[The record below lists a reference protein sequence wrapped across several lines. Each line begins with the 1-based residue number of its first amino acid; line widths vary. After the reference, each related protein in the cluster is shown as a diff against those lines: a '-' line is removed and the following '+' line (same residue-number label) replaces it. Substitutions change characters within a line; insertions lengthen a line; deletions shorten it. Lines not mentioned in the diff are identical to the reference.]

1 MTPYLIELRIKP
13 ESCAFKRFCNTVY
26 TNKTK
31 SRADKQKKNHDFSAN
46 CRLKKLSFVLLFYV
60 SELLQIYF
68 IISFCSIYIQT
79 KIYIPAHSR
88 KTNIPSRNK
97 LKTRYPCFV
106 FRCILVSYLIYTI
119 VPINY
124 SPHVGFRRYKRKLDL
139 STIGLSRSFLPIEL
153 KIQMPD
159 MSFEWNLNRFL
170 GNSSWVSF
178 MYIFLKKVLNL

>member
-1 MTPYLIELRIKP
+1 M
-13 ESCAFKRFCNTVY
+13 
-26 TNKTK
+26 
-31 SRADKQKKNHDFSAN
+31 
-46 CRLKKLSFVLLFYV
+46 
-60 SELLQIYF
+60 
-68 IISFCSIYIQT
+68 FCSFTSLNYCKYTLLYSLVLFIF
-79 KIYIPAHSR
+79 
-88 KTNIPSRNK
+88 K
-97 LKTRYPCFV
+97 LKFISQHTRERGTYHHETRYPCFV

-159 MSFEWNLNRFL
+159 MIFEWNLNRFL

-178 MYIFLKKVLNL
+178 MYIFLKKVLNLYAPHF

>member
-1 MTPYLIELRIKP
+1 M
-13 ESCAFKRFCNTVY
+13 FCSFTSLNYCKY
-26 TNKTK
+26 TLLY
-31 SRADKQKKNHDFSAN
+31 R
-46 CRLKKLSFVLLFYV
+46 FVL
-60 SELLQIYF
+60 F
-68 IISFCSIYIQT
+68 IF
-79 KIYIPAHSR
+79 
-88 KTNIPSRNK
+88 K
-97 LKTRYPCFV
+97 LKFISLHTRERGTYHHETRYPCFV

-159 MSFEWNLNRFL
+159 MIFEWNLNRFL

-178 MYIFLKKVLNL
+178 MYIFLKKVLNLYAPHF

>member
-1 MTPYLIELRIKP
+1 MHFSMISVPYTEYLKFRKNGILYTRILTKKYPIPELKWP
-13 ESCAFKRFCNTVY
+13 EIPY
-26 TNKTK
+26 TQNPWPGLT
-31 SRADKQKKNHDFSAN
+31 RERGTYHH
-46 CRLKKLSFVLLFYV
+46 
-60 SELLQIYF
+60 E
-68 IISFCSIYIQT
+68 
-79 KIYIPAHSR
+79 
-88 KTNIPSRNK
+88 
-97 LKTRYPCFV
+97 TRYPCFV

-159 MSFEWNLNRFL
+159 MIFEWNLNRFL

-178 MYIFLKKVLNL
+178 MYIFLKKVLNLYAPHF